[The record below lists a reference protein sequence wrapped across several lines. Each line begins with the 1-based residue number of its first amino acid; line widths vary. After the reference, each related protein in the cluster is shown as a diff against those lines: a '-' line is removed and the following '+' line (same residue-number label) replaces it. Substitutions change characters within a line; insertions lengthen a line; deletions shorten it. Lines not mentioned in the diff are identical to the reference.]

1 MVTWS
6 SVALLTPNAY
16 RNMVQIVVL
25 EISRKF
31 QLSKK
36 TVENVQRGWNR
47 GFIRCLRKI
56 TDGSRGKLILRA
68 SSHDN
73 RLISFS
79 NFSSTIRLQLIFY
92 QDEFK
97 VWLTTEELMCLPLV
111 TWSSVAFVSP
121 NANNKKIQAA
131 VLIISL

>member
-1 MVTWS
+1 MIKYLTRNLFTIGDMVFS
-6 SVALLTPNAY
+6 SIINANSY

-47 GFIRCLRKI
+47 GFIRCLRKR
-56 TDGSRGKLILRA
+56 TDGSRRKLILRA

-79 NFSSTIRLQLIFY
+79 NFLNHPSTLFDFFAKCKQPDFLAKESI
-92 QDEFK
+92 
-97 VWLTTEELMCLPLV
+97 
-111 TWSSVAFVSP
+111 
-121 NANNKKIQAA
+121 
-131 VLIISL
+131 